1 MEIAPFSSRFKLYDQ
16 LELLEFPNKFFIK
29 PVDSH
34 HQGFSVDRR
43 DVNIK
48 PLDGINLPSH
58 ISLYLFSVL
67 INENS
72 CSRKTISDRNLYFIS
87 RAVVFDVTIQLI
99 YFARIASHFFF
110 SDRSLSIASLTT
122 PLTWSI
128 TDRFSFFVLFTG
140 ITVDFTFLIHRKT
153 SSPFVPRQNLGLF
166 AFFFWFCFWIS
177 RFEWVMEPLENCGG
191 CGCDEATFK
200 TVEKI
205 YSTINQ
211 FFRMWGSRSVF
222 ASCHQPT
229 FE

>member
-99 YFARIASHFFF
+99 YFARIASQFFF
-110 SDRSLSIASLTT
+110 SDRYLSIASLTT
-122 PLTWSI
+122 PLAWSI
-128 TDRFSFFVLFTG
+128 ADRFSFFVLFTG

-153 SSPFVPRQNLGLF
+153 SSPFEPRYSFYSRVNRIPIVKILAFLL
-166 AFFFWFCFWIS
+166 FFFGFVFGFLVLNELWNHWRIVVAVAVMKRRS
-177 RFEWVMEPLENCGG
+177 RRWRRY
-191 CGCDEATFK
+191 
-200 TVEKI
+200 I
-205 YSTINQ
+205 Q
-211 FFRMWGSRSVF
+211 
-222 ASCHQPT
+222 Q
-229 FE
+229 